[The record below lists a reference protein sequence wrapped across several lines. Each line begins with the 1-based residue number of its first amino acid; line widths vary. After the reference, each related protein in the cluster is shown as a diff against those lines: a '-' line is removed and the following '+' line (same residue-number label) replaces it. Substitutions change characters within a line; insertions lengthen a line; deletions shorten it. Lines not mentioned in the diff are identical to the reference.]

1 MVRGSQRTTYPTS
14 LCEWIEERGDW
25 VRDEYYMETFNRH
38 EFEDNRKKVMFR
50 IIIIHIKIT
59 YLFKVNPHSQ
69 NTTKFLNKMLF
80 EW

>member
-14 LCEWIEERGDW
+14 LYEWIAERGVW
-25 VRDEYYMETFNRH
+25 VRDEYYMETFNLH
-38 EFEDNRKKVMFR
+38 DFEDKKVMFP

-59 YLFKVNPHSQ
+59 YLFKVNPLSE
-69 NTTKFLNKMLF
+69 NTTKILDKMLF